1 MGIGCCDV
9 KLAYELHSNK
19 YLLKNPSID
28 LKTYH
33 IHFSNIRNYNV
44 FSNLKGKMLKI
55 RHSSLD
61 NVFCSNDLLF
71 I

>member
-1 MGIGCCDV
+1 M
-9 KLAYELHSNK
+9 
-19 YLLKNPSID
+19 
-28 LKTYH
+28 YH

-55 RHSSLD
+55 KHSSLD
-61 NVFCSNDLLF
+61 NVFCSNDYVF